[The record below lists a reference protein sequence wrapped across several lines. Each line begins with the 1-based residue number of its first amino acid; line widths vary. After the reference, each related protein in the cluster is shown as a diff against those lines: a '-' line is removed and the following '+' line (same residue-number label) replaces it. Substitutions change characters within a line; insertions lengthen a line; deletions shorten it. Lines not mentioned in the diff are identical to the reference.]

1 MFEFNPFR
9 SHDLWLE
16 AVNEAAIDE
25 AIALKRKFILILFR
39 KDGLIVK
46 LLP

>member
-1 MFEFNPFR
+1 MFEFNVFR
-9 SHDLWLE
+9 KQDYWLD

-25 AIALKRKFILILFR
+25 AVNQKRKFILILFR